1 MNKPFDVVVNS
12 IVNRLSD
19 YLDRSGMY
27 YRIFFRAKS
36 IPSLQRKI
44 KRNPQKYTAD
54 GKKIQDLIGI
64 RVVFYFQEDVSIF
77 HDKLKQM
84 DGYDPNNE
92 SNSSK
97 DLEKLTE
104 WIDAWGDDRKEDKQ
118 RLEKIMPFN
127 ETVFMPERLNIVM
140 QLDEEEKELVNQE
153 LGIIEGID
161 SSVIDDTYEV
171 QLRTVLSEGWH
182 EVEHDLRYKMKG
194 EPWWSYCKDE
204 SRMLNGIYASLETS
218 ERALSQMIDGVAYK
232 NYKNKDWDAMLR
244 FHFRRRISENKLSE
258 ELCNV
263 LNADDRIAKQIL
275 QVSRHDLTQWLWLI
289 NKPFTL
295 TTTLVLHIINRKLL
309 HNIQITELET
319 NPIKL
324 ILDGVL

>member
-12 IVNRLSD
+12 IVERLSD
-19 YLDRSGMY
+19 YLDKSGMY
-27 YRIFFRAKS
+27 YRIFSRAKS
-36 IPSLQRKI
+36 ISSLQKKMRSY
-44 KRNPQKYTAD
+44 PQKYSAG
-54 GKKIQDLIGI
+54 GKKIQDLIGV

-97 DLEKLTE
+97 DLEKLSD
-104 WIDAWGDDRKEDKQ
+104 WIDSWGDDRKEDKK
-118 RLEKIMPFN
+118 RLEKLLPFN

-140 QLDEEEKELVNQE
+140 RLNEEERVLVNQE
-153 LGIIEGID
+153 MDFTEEID
-161 SSVIDDTYEV
+161 ASLIDDTFEV

-218 ERALSQMIDGVAYK
+218 ERALSQMIDSVAYK

-244 FHFRRRISENKLSE
+244 FHFRRRISENKLSK
-258 ELCNV
+258 ELCEV
-263 LNADDRIAKQIL
+263 LNSDDRIAKQIL
-275 QVSRHDLTQWLWLI
+275 QVTRHDLTQWLWLV

-295 TTTLVLHIINRKLL
+295 TTTLMLHIVNRKLL
-309 HNIQITELET
+309 HNAQITELET
-319 NPIKL
+319 NPIKQ
-324 ILDGVL
+324 ILDGVI